1 MGQKESPR
9 RQNGGHREGQE
20 DCHEPTTEWYH
31 GQEVSAPHDLNLE
44 KSLLASMLL
53 APGTVD
59 AVKDILT
66 PSDFYPTRHQ
76 QITST
81 IFEMHGRGEPVD
93 LVTAGSACNG
103 QATYLAELV
112 DHPIASNVA
121 HYARKVAHLAQRRK
135 LWAAGHRIV
144 KLAMNGDACD
154 PVTLAL
160 AEIEATRSGKL
171 RPKTWDGPLDL
182 MNLLNSPPSPTRW
195 LVRDR
200 IPQGRGI
207 IICGTGGSS
216 KTRLVNQLAVG
227 CRLGRLPW
235 DWQIEATGRALL
247 VLTEDTPGDVHRTI
261 YNICKSME
269 LTADE
274 RKRVFSG
281 LIIYPLAGKD
291 CCLLTKDS
299 TGALVVTDLYRGL
312 ERKIIELEDVQFVGL
327 DPALSLTEGD
337 EMAQGDQRKL
347 GREVDNLAVRT
358 GATVALVAHAP
369 KASLNREELES
380 HNSRGGGSITDV
392 LRAEFSMR
400 TMTASEAKKAG
411 INDIE
416 ERKRHVQLVATKGNV
431 LPASAYF
438 PVWFRRD
445 DTGTLE
451 AVQVQFTDGANGPTT
466 KDLMALDVLK
476 NISEDMPKRLDEWRS
491 ACVAQGVVTG
501 TTPDARAKSMQ
512 RTIKKLAGAGMIIK
526 GVGKGVWLTGCE
538 NEF

>member
-1 MGQKESPR
+1 
-9 RQNGGHREGQE
+9 
-20 DCHEPTTEWYH
+20 
-31 GQEVSAPHDLNLE
+31 
-44 KSLLASMLL
+44 
-53 APGTVD
+53 
-59 AVKDILT
+59 
-66 PSDFYPTRHQ
+66 
-76 QITST
+76 
-81 IFEMHGRGEPVD
+81 MHGRGEPVEA
-93 LVTAGSACNG
+93 VTVGSACNG
-103 QATYLAELV
+103 QGTYLFELL
-112 DHPIASNVA
+112 DHPLPSNVE

-144 KLAMNGDACD
+144 KLAMNGDAGDD
-154 PVTLAL
+154 PIVQAL
-160 AEIEATRSGKL
+160 AEIEATRNRNL
-171 RPKTWDGPLDL
+171 RQKTQKTWDSALDL
-182 MNLLNSPPSPTRW
+182 TILLNSPPPPIRW
-195 LVRDR
+195 FARDR

-207 IICGTGGSS
+207 IISGTGGSS
-216 KTRLVNQLAVG
+216 KTRLVYQLAVG
-227 CRLGRLPW
+227 SVLERVPW
-235 DWQIEATGRALL
+235 DWQIESTGRALL
-247 VLTEDTPGDVHRTI
+247 VLTEDTAGDVHRNI

-274 RKRVFSG
+274 RKRVFAG

-291 CCLLTKDS
+291 CCLLTRDS

-312 ERKIIELEDVQFVGL
+312 ERKIIELEDVKFVGL
-327 DPALSLTEGD
+327 DPALSLTEGN
-337 EMAQGDQRKL
+337 EMDQGDQRKL

-358 GATVALVAHAP
+358 GATVALVSHAP

-431 LPASAYF
+431 LPASAYV

-476 NISEDMPKRLDEWRS
+476 NISEDMPKPLDEWRS